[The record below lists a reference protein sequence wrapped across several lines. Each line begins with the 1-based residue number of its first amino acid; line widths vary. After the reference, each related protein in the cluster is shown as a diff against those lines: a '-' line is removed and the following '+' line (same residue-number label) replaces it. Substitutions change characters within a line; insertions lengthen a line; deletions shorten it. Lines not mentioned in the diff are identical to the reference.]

1 MNPNSANVTDV
12 NTKKKSIIKPLKSS
26 IGNPVGGGSYE
37 MNFKTNK
44 SKKKKLN
51 FKKNF
56 FNK

>member
-1 MNPNSANVTDV
+1 M
-12 NTKKKSIIKPLKSS
+12 TKKKSIIKPLKSS

-56 FNK
+56 FNKK